1 MEKQS
6 TEPRTLNYLPVER
19 YGWMDFSVGMLMGF
33 YYPISSRARNNDCR
47 SAWLGLILNFMPYT
61 KYFDQPLEGFKPTMV
76 TQVLQSAVKINSM
89 IGTCTDQLDT
99 ADSWT
104 TNFGLDENFA
114 IVERYAAS
122 LDTPY
127 VGASVD
133 DSSFD
138 VADGILVV

>member
-1 MEKQS
+1 
-6 TEPRTLNYLPVER
+6 
-19 YGWMDFSVGMLMGF
+19 
-33 YYPISSRARNNDCR
+33 
-47 SAWLGLILNFMPYT
+47 
-61 KYFDQPLEGFKPTMV
+61 MV